1 MPTWAAVASL
11 GRPAHRRFSAPPDV
25 QELLQMGSFSTAS
38 DACCACGAL
47 QTVVMVTPR
56 PAVDYEP
63 GDLLDLD
70 TRTNPLAACGWG
82 ACARGVD
89 WGVSPYQPPTEFCS
103 TWGRGPAPASGR
115 CISRCRDWPA
125 CCHSGRG
132 CDCGEEPRRRE
143 LEDFRTLTNHTPLEE
158 LQFFGR
164 SHGFRRLRGTSDFC
178 S

>member
-1 MPTWAAVASL
+1 MPIFS
-11 GRPAHRRFSAPPDV
+11 GRDV
-25 QELLQMGSFSTAS
+25 IVQSQSGTGKTCVFCL
-38 DACCACGAL
+38 GAL
-47 QTVVMVTPR
+47 QTVVTVTPR

-125 CCHSGRG
+125 CCQSGRG

-143 LEDFRTLTNHTPLEE
+143 LEATPARHESE
-158 LQFFGR
+158 AIGE
-164 SHGFRRLRGTSDFC
+164 LRGEVADLWAVWKVASR
-178 S
+178 

>member
-47 QTVVMVTPR
+47 QTVVTVTPR

-70 TRTNPLAACGWG
+70 TRTNPLAACGW
-82 ACARGVD
+82 ASC
-89 WGVSPYQPPTEFCS
+89 SP
-103 TWGRGPAPASGR
+103 
-115 CISRCRDWPA
+115 
-125 CCHSGRG
+125 
-132 CDCGEEPRRRE
+132 GEG
-143 LEDFRTLTNHTPLEE
+143 D
-158 LQFFGR
+158 
-164 SHGFRRLRGTSDFC
+164 S
-178 S
+178 